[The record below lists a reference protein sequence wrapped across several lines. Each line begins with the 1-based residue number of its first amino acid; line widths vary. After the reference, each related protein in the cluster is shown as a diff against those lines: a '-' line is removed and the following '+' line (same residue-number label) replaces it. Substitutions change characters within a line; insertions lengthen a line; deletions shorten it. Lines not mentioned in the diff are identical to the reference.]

1 MRVPGRTAFIPAA
14 LAALALLATSMPG
27 QQNTAAQAPKKK
39 KLLIVAQ
46 TKGYTH
52 DSITHGASVLEQMGR
67 QSGIYDTYL
76 RTDCQLVT
84 KKKLQGNAKNLDY
97 FDAVAF
103 FPTGELDLD
112 DSQKADLLNFV
123 RQDGK
128 GFIGMHTAGDCNYN
142 WADYGEMV
150 GGYFDQ
156 HPWGTFNA
164 PVIVDDQTFP
174 ATKHF
179 PKEFVINDEIYQYKN
194 YSRDRVRVLMR
205 LDPNKIDLK
214 NPRVHR
220 TDKDFAVAWVKTY
233 GKGRVFATTLGHR
246 EEVYDNPNI
255 QKMYLEA
262 IKWSMGMT
270 DGNTAPIPLPKE

>member
-1 MRVPGRTAFIPAA
+1 MKAPGRITLFITG
-14 LAALALLATSMPG
+14 LAGIALLATSMPG
-27 QQNTAAQAPKKK
+27 QQNSAAQAPKKK
-39 KLLIVAQ
+39 KLLIIAQ
-46 TKGYTH
+46 TKGFTH

-67 QSGIYDTYL
+67 QSGIYDTYF
-76 RTDCQLVT
+76 RTDCALVT
-84 KKKLQGNAKNLDY
+84 KKKLEGNAKNLTY

-103 FPTGELDLD
+103 FPTGEMDLD
-112 DSQKADLLNFV
+112 DSQKADLLSFI
-123 RQDGK
+123 REDGK
-128 GFIGMHTAGDCNYN
+128 GFIGMHTAGDTNYN

-156 HPWGTFNA
+156 HPWNTFNA
-164 PVIVDDQTFP
+164 PIIVDDQTFP

-194 YSRDRVRVLMR
+194 YSRDKVRVLMR

-220 TDKDFAVAWVKTY
+220 TDKDFAVAWVKSY

-255 QKMYLEA
+255 QKMFMEA

-270 DGNTAPIPLPKE
+270 EGNTAPISLPKE